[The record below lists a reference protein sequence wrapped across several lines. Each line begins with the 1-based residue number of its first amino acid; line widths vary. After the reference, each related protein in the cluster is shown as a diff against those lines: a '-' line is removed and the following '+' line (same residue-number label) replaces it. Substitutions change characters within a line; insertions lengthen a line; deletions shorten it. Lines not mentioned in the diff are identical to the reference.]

1 MICPS
6 CNNFRPANQEL
17 CPHCH
22 APSPLIADPGT
33 PAGAQSMPTM
43 GNTSPFASSAIRSS
57 NMTAPA
63 GAGTEAYDNS
73 LWAEV
78 MTPQAFSTMSPTN
91 ADEPASLLPVP
102 YQPRQAGALPQ
113 SLMTMPAG
121 LPVIHT
127 GGDGGAL
134 VPAPPTTEPVVHIP
148 PMYTKPRPIIPR
160 YRAIS
165 GLLSVLIVF
174 GLLCAGAG
182 YYAKVTGKLTFLH
195 YVLGDARPKNTP
207 PSPVTELPIPPM
219 MLQQGPA
226 FNIIPSAT
234 TASKVAFV
242 SNTVVALNPTNQFKV
257 NQAIYLTYSV
267 HPRSPGTVTLKW
279 YTNSTFFNSFDKPVT
294 KAQESTGY
302 AEIQFAQPLEGKVE
316 IYWNNELAVTLLFV
330 VEPS

>member
-1 MICPS
+1 M
-6 CNNFRPANQEL
+6 A
-17 CPHCH
+17 
-22 APSPLIADPGT
+22 
-33 PAGAQSMPTM
+33 
-43 GNTSPFASSAIRSS
+43 
-57 NMTAPA
+57 APA
-63 GAGTEAYDNS
+63 GSGAETHDNS
-73 LWAEV
+73 LWAQV
-78 MTPQAFSTMSPTN
+78 MAPQAFPSMSPTN
-91 ADEPASLLPVP
+91 ANESPSLLPVP
-102 YQPRQAGALPQ
+102 YQPQRAGMFPQ
-113 SLMTMPAG
+113 SLMTMPPG
-121 LPVIHT
+121 LPAIHT
-127 GGDGGAL
+127 GADGGAL
-134 VPAPPTTEPVVHIP
+134 IPAPPTTEPVVHIP

-182 YYAKVTGKLTFLH
+182 YYAKVTGKLAFVH
-195 YVLGDARPKNTP
+195 YIIGDARAKNMP
-207 PSPVTELPIPPM
+207 PSPVTELPIPSM
-219 MLQQGPA
+219 TLQQGPA

-302 AEIQFAQPLEGKVE
+302 AEIQFSQPLEGKVE

-330 VEPS
+330 VEPD